1 MAAFTSFILIGER
14 INTHRERFRSAVSAR
29 DTKMVVREVRR
40 QLQNGA
46 SHLDINAGG
55 GGVSPDQE
63 IADILWIL
71 DTALPELP
79 DSAGLSID
87 SSNPDCQAAA
97 LNKLGGRRGTMLNSL
112 SAENP
117 KIESMLALAAK
128 AEAGAAVILANSA
141 GISGL
146 TPNRLKRAEELR
158 NLMLAAGIPDERQF
172 FDPQILPLAFD
183 PLLPRTILGTVREL
197 RSRWPN
203 THTLVGLSNVSFNMP
218 RRKLLNSVYL
228 AMLLDAGIDSVIADP
243 CCKQLVDTLR
253 AAQALLGQDE
263 FLAGY
268 LSEFKPED

>member
-1 MAAFTSFILIGER
+1 MTAFTSFILIGER
-14 INTHRERFRSAVSAR
+14 INTHRERFRAAVGAR
-29 DTKMVVREVRR
+29 DSKTVVREVRK
-40 QLQNGA
+40 QIQGGA

-55 GGVSPDQE
+55 GGVHLDQE

-71 DTALPELP
+71 DAVLPELP
-79 DSAGLSID
+79 REVGLAIDSA
-87 SSNPDCQAAA
+87 NPDCQAAA
-97 LNKLGGRRGTMLNSL
+97 LNKLGGRHGTILNSL
-112 SAENP
+112 SADNP
-117 KIESMLALAAK
+117 KIEPMLELAAK

-141 GISGL
+141 GVSGL
-146 TPNRLKRAEELR
+146 TPNRMKRAEELR
-158 NLMLAAGIPDERQF
+158 GLMLKAGIPDERQF

-183 PLLPRTILGTVREL
+183 PLLPRTILVTVREL

-228 AMLLDAGIDSVIADP
+228 AMLLDAGIDTVIADP
-243 CCKQLVDTLR
+243 CCKQLREMLV
-253 AAQALLGQDE
+253 AAQALLGQDD